1 MKKCIANSDRI
12 LPIFDK
18 VVRKTL
24 CLQNYLL
31 NDGHVEGLAEACEHL
46 DHHMI
51 NRMLFNNV
59 GMTGDQLALILE
71 GVAKMHDFKALTYKQ
86 GLLNE
91 LAIERLSPILT
102 RSVPNHLEQVSII
115 DCKISP
121 TLMEHLLDELLEKS
135 RIKKMALVHVQHS
148 ERSFEKLINM
158 LKMS

>member
-59 GMTGDQLALILE
+59 GMTGD
-71 GVAKMHDFKALTYKQ
+71 
-86 GLLNE
+86 
-91 LAIERLSPILT
+91 
-102 RSVPNHLEQVSII
+102 
-115 DCKISP
+115 
-121 TLMEHLLDELLEKS
+121 
-135 RIKKMALVHVQHS
+135 
-148 ERSFEKLINM
+148 
-158 LKMS
+158 